1 MHYHAPMRAGP
12 YWNRLEPTSY
22 LKGREWEE
30 MSRASTYA
38 HPPSQPSHYVQ
49 LILYSGYH
57 YSHFPDRKVR
67 GKEITKSAQ
76 EQIPRKQTSNLTY
89 KHRLVCERCYMHAL
103 GSAIAGP
110 GREGTGSFQSQS
122 YVRLGNS
129 PAQKTVLDLKIC

>member
-1 MHYHAPMRAGP
+1 MGRNEQSQHLCAPAITAITFCAV
-12 YWNRLEPTSY
+12 NHLF
-22 LKGREWEE
+22 
-30 MSRASTYA
+30 
-38 HPPSQPSHYVQ
+38 
-49 LILYSGYH
+49 LYSGYH

-76 EQIPRKQTSNLTY
+76 EQIPRKQTTNLTC
-89 KHRLVCERCYMHAL
+89 KHGFVCERCYMRAL